1 MKYLKLLFII
11 LIGVLNAQT
20 GFMFERKDKTRFWNS
35 WDLESSYYV
44 LQLTTSDSDRVSQE
58 FNTPKGFDGLIQF
71 YVQIDTFTAAL
82 PDTLTPL
89 NGNRDGLGNVLSGSV
104 IRSTFNANDIDIIFI
119 LEYNVGAP
127 HNWQTLDTLR
137 WLPYTDRT
145 GTEVE
150 TFTTQ
155 YATLYSSRFDP
166 QATATGEDGWQGDVP
181 LPFRI
186 TVQET
191 TPLGIDTYQLK
202 FNYKYHNPNY

>member
-20 GFMFERKDKTRFWNS
+20 GFIFERRDVTKNWAN
-35 WDLESSYYV
+35 WDDVNKYYI
-44 LQLTTSDSDRVSQE
+44 LQVTTSDSDVVSQE
-58 FNTPKGFDGLIQF
+58 FNIPKGFDGLIQF
-71 YVQIDTFTAAL
+71 YMQIDTITTAI
-82 PDTLTPL
+82 PDTFWVQT
-89 NGNRDGLGNVLSGSV
+89 GNFFGTRIDSTRI
-104 IRSTFNANDIDIIFI
+104 IRAGWNADDIDIIFI

-137 WLPYTDRT
+137 WLPYTDRI

-155 YATLYSSRFDP
+155 YATLYTSRFDP
-166 QATATGEDGWQGDVP
+166 QATATGEDGWQGDIP

-202 FNYKYHNPNY
+202 LNYKYHNPNY